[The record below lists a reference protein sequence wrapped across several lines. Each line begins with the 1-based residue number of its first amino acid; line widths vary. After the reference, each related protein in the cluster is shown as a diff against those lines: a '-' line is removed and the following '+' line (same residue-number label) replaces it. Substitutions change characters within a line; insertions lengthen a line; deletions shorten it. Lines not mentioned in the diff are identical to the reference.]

1 MLKNNNGFQDMLD
14 YTSQLAKVDPEKVT
28 LESLDEAAQF
38 FVEKL
43 LPNIPRSL
51 MKKKHMRD
59 HIKIEVG
66 EDMVSISFEDTSFYW
81 RFVENGTVNMKAQ
94 HFVEGTWQ
102 QQKNNVENIMTK
114 KIIKEMEGK

>member
-1 MLKNNNGFQDMLD
+1 MLTDNNGFQDMLD
-14 YTSQLAKVDPEKVT
+14 YTSRLSQVDPQKVT
-28 LESLDEAAQF
+28 LESLNEAAQY
-38 FVEKL
+38 FVDKL

-51 MKKKHMRD
+51 MKKKHMKD
-59 HIKIEVG
+59 HIKVDV
-66 EDMVSISFEDTSFYW
+66 EDDKVTIYFEDTSFYW

-102 QQKNNVENIMTK
+102 QQKSNVEDIMTK

>member
-1 MLKNNNGFQDMLD
+1 MLD
-14 YTSQLAKVDPEKVT
+14 YTSRLAQVNPEKIT
-28 LESLDEAAQF
+28 LESLSEAAHY

-59 HIKIEVG
+59 HIKVDIEDDKVT
-66 EDMVSISFEDTSFYW
+66 VAFEDTSFYW

-102 QQKNNVENIMTK
+102 QQKNIIEDIMTK

>member
-1 MLKNNNGFQDMLD
+1 MLD
-14 YTSQLAKVDPEKVT
+14 YTSRLSQVNPQKVT
-28 LESLDEAAQF
+28 LESLDKAAQYL
-38 FVEKL
+38 VDKL

-51 MKKKHMRD
+51 MKKKHMKD
-59 HIKIEVG
+59 HIKVDV
-66 EDMVSISFEDTSFYW
+66 EDDKVTIYFEDTSFYW

-102 QQKNNVENIMTK
+102 QQKSNVEDIMTK

>member
-1 MLKNNNGFQDMLD
+1 MLD

-43 LPNIPRSL
+43 LPNVPRSL

-66 EDMVSISFEDTSFYW
+66 EDRVSISFEDTSFYW

-102 QQKNNVENIMTK
+102 QQKSNVEDIMTK

>member
-43 LPNIPRSL
+43 LPNVPRSL
-51 MKKKHMRD
+51 MKKQHMRD

-66 EDMVSISFEDTSFYW
+66 EDRVSISFEDTSFYW

-102 QQKNNVENIMTK
+102 QQKSNVEDIMTK

>member
-1 MLKNNNGFQDMLD
+1 MLKDNNGFQDMLD
-14 YTSQLAKVDPEKVT
+14 YTSRLSQVDPQKVT
-28 LESLDEAAQF
+28 LESLNEAAQY
-38 FVEKL
+38 FVDKL

-51 MKKKHMRD
+51 MKKKHMKD
-59 HIKIEVG
+59 HIKVDV
-66 EDMVSISFEDTSFYW
+66 EDDKVTIYFEDTSFYW

-102 QQKNNVENIMTK
+102 QQKSNVEDIMTK

>member
-1 MLKNNNGFQDMLD
+1 MLD
-14 YTSQLAKVDPEKVT
+14 YTSQLSKVNPAKIT
-28 LESLDEAAQF
+28 LESLEEAAQY
-38 FVEKL
+38 FVGKL

-51 MKKKHMRD
+51 MKKKHMKD
-59 HIKIEVG
+59 HIKVVV
-66 EDMVSISFEDTSFYW
+66 EDDKVTIYFQDTSFYW

-102 QQKNNVENIMTK
+102 QQKSSVENIMTK